1 MCKQSVILYPLS
13 FLILLFLSGCSTF
26 KSPPAIRIGD
36 GNGAPAY
43 VIRVQSSYGDIQQIQ
58 VSVKEWQANGVDQPP
73 FEQKMTPFEIP
84 VYEGVYALR
93 LTASAGGAEL
103 NVQIIENGQRLDYL
117 QSKEVCVQGKVEG
130 TYALQNCMTGLR

>member
-1 MCKQSVILYPLS
+1 
-13 FLILLFLSGCSTF
+13 
-26 KSPPAIRIGD
+26 
-36 GNGAPAY
+36 
-43 VIRVQSSYGDIQQIQ
+43 
-58 VSVKEWQANGVDQPP
+58 
-73 FEQKMTPFEIP
+73 MTPFEIP